1 MWIHHLKVTTR
12 NIIRHKSYA
21 FLNIFGL
28 AAGMACCILIGLWV
42 LDELNY
48 DRFHENVSSICRVE
62 SNQNFSGRTL
72 HIYWTPHPL
81 GPALEAEI
89 PEIEDSTRAA
99 NLNAQLIRYKDKAF
113 EEYAI
118 WSVDPS
124 FLNMFSFPMIKG
136 DPENAL
142 SGTSSLVMTERLA
155 TKFFGDENPIGKVI
169 NVAQSA
175 DFTVTGILKDI
186 PTNSSLQFDVL
197 VPYKYL
203 DSIGRTDDNFTNN
216 QTYTWVQLHSGVSTE
231 EVSTK
236 ISGFVRQKVPR
247 SLMVLELLPLTRVH
261 LYSYSGYEKNLAVQS
276 VYLFSIIAIF
286 VLIIGCI
293 NFMNLSTARSAHRAK
308 EVGLRKVVGA
318 FRSQLI
324 RQFYGESLLYAFIA
338 LGLAVAA
345 VSVILPAF
353 GSIAGKEMSWNAA
366 GAGVLVLGLAG
377 IALLTGLVSGSYPA
391 LFLASFQPVNTLKG
405 KLKSGTGNA
414 IFRRTLVVVQFV
426 LSAAL
431 IIGTG
436 VVSKQMTFI
445 KNRNLGWNKEQVVA
459 IPVRSYSRPS
469 LETLKAQLANTPGI
483 LNVAVATQKPS
494 FTSWSSSGFDWEGK
508 DPSLKVDVT
517 YMEADDGYVDTMG
530 MNIVQGRNLSK
541 EFPTDKSES
550 FLINEEFARLMGHE
564 DPIGKSFSYWDQ
576 KGKIVGVIENFHF
589 QPLRRKIE
597 PLVIRW
603 SQLNW
608 TNFLFLRIAPEGI
621 AETIGTVQGTWGKIM
636 SDIPFSYQFLDEDF
650 ARMYRSEERTGALLK
665 IFTAMAILVAC
676 LGLFGL
682 VSFAAEQRTKEIGIR
697 KVLGAS
703 APGIVA
709 LMCRE
714 FLILIGLANLIAWPL
729 AYFAVKD
736 WLNNFAYRTQIPAVF
751 FMGALVT
758 SLIIGMMT
766 VIYKAIRAA
775 SANPVDALKHE

>member
-1 MWIHHLKVTTR
+1 MWIHHLKITIR
-12 NIIRHKSYA
+12 NIIRHKGYA

-48 DRFHENVSSICRVE
+48 DLFHENASSICRVE

-81 GPALEAEI
+81 GPALKAEI
-89 PEIEDSTRAA
+89 PEIEDSTRAL
-99 NLNAQLIRYKDKAF
+99 NLSAQLIRYKDKAF
-113 EEYAI
+113 EEYTI

-124 FLNMFSFPMIKG
+124 FLKMFSFPMIKG
-136 DPENAL
+136 DSKNAL
-142 SGTSSLVMTERLA
+142 SETSSLVMTERLA

-169 NVAQSA
+169 NMAQSA
-175 DFTVTGILKDI
+175 DFTVAGVLKDI
-186 PTNSSLQFDVL
+186 PTNSSLQFDAL
-197 VPYKYL
+197 IPYKYL
-203 DSIGRTDDNFTNN
+203 DSIGQTNDNFTDNR
-216 QTYTWVQLHSGVSTE
+216 TYTWVQLHSGVSTE
-231 EVSTK
+231 EVSSK
-236 ISGFVRQKVPR
+236 ISGFIRQKVPR
-247 SLMVLELLPLTRVH
+247 SLMVLELLSLTKVH
-261 LYSYSGYEKNLAVQS
+261 LYSYSGYEKNLSIQS

-293 NFMNLSTARSAHRAK
+293 NFMNLSTARSANRAK

-324 RQFYGESLLYAFIA
+324 RQFYSESLLFAFIA

-345 VSVILPAF
+345 VSVVLPAF
-353 GSIAGKEMSWNAA
+353 GSIAGKEMSWNAT

-377 IALLTGLVSGSYPA
+377 IALLTGLISGSYPA
-391 LFLASFQPVNTLKG
+391 LFLSSFQPVNTLKG
-405 KLKSGTGNA
+405 KLKSGKGNVV
-414 IFRRTLVVVQFV
+414 FRRTLVVVQFF

-445 KNRNLGWNKEQVVA
+445 KNRNLGWSKEQVVA
-459 IPVRSYSRPS
+459 IPIRSYSRQS
-469 LETLKAQLANTPGI
+469 LETLKAELANTPEI
-483 LNVAVATQKPS
+483 LNISVASQKPS
-494 FTSWSSSGFDWEGK
+494 FTGWSSSGFDWEGK

-517 YMEADDGYVDTMG
+517 YMGADDGYVDTMG
-530 MNIVQGRNLSK
+530 MTIARGRNFSK
-541 EFPTDKSES
+541 EFPTDKTES
-550 FLINEEFARLMGHE
+550 FLVNEQLADLMGHE
-564 DPIGKSFSYWDQ
+564 NPIGKSFSFWDQ
-576 KGKIVGVIENFHF
+576 KGKIVGVIKNFHF

-597 PLVIRW
+597 PLVIQW

-608 TNFLFLRIAPEGI
+608 TNFLFLRIAPESI
-621 AETIGTVQGTWGKIM
+621 AETIGTVQGIWEKILPN
-636 SDIPFSYQFLDEDF
+636 IPFSYQFLDEDV
-650 ARMYRSEERTGALLK
+650 ARMYRSEERTGTLLK

-682 VSFAAEQRTKEIGIR
+682 ASFAAEQRTKEIGIR

-703 APGIVA
+703 AQGIMA

-714 FLILIGLANLIAWPL
+714 FLILIALANLIAWPV
-729 AYFAVKD
+729 AYFAAKD

-751 FMGALVT
+751 FIGALLT
-758 SLIIGMMT
+758 SLAIGLIT

>member
-1 MWIHHLKVTTR
+1 MWIHHLKIAIR
-12 NIIRHKSYA
+12 NIIRHKGYA

-81 GPALEAEI
+81 GPALKAEI
-89 PEIEDSTRAA
+89 PEIEDSTRAG
-99 NLNAQLIRYKDKAF
+99 NLSAQLIRYKDKAF

-175 DFTVTGILKDI
+175 DFTVTGVLKDI

-216 QTYTWVQLHSGVSTE
+216 QTYTWVQLHSGVATK
-231 EVSTK
+231 EVSAK
-236 ISGFVRQKVPR
+236 ISGFIGTKVPR
-247 SLMVLELLPLTRVH
+247 SLMVLELLPLTKVH

-293 NFMNLSTARSAHRAK
+293 NFMNLSTARSANRAK

-324 RQFYGESLLYAFIA
+324 RQFYGESLLFAFIA

-353 GSIAGKEMSWNAA
+353 GSIAGKEMSWNAT

-405 KLKSGTGNA
+405 KLKSRTGNA
-414 IFRRTLVVVQFV
+414 VFRRTLVVVQFV
-426 LSAAL
+426 ISAAL

-469 LETLKAQLANTPGI
+469 LETLKTQLANTPGI

-530 MNIVQGRNLSK
+530 MNIVQGRNFSK

-636 SDIPFSYQFLDEDF
+636 PDIPFSYQFLDEDF
-650 ARMYRSEERTGALLK
+650 ARMYMSEEQTGTLLK

-682 VSFAAEQRTKEIGIR
+682 ASFAAELRTKEIGIR

-703 APGIVA
+703 VSGIVA

-714 FLILIGLANLIAWPL
+714 FLVLIGLANIIAWPV

-736 WLNNFAYRTQIPAVF
+736 WLDNFAYRTQIPAVF
-751 FMGALVT
+751 FIGALAT
-758 SLIIGMMT
+758 SLAIGLMT

-775 SANPVDALKHE
+775 SANPVDALKYE